1 MYYQVEQVLEQQEPE
16 IEKFYK
22 GRGLLICEAK
32 QGLFAL
38 KEYFGSA
45 QKAEFLYWLGIC
57 LEQQGI
63 LCDSML
69 KNKDGNLITEGPDR
83 IPYTFHRW
91 VRGRECEVK
100 NRTELL
106 ETVSFL
112 ADFHRCCS
120 ESGVEQTEEESAE
133 EEMTKLGEEYVRHN
147 RELKHIRKYILKRN
161 NKSKFERLYLECYEA
176 FAQQSA
182 EVVEFLQRYP
192 EQDGGYTTG
201 VCHGDVNQ
209 HNILFTSDGPALIQM
224 EHAHV
229 GAQITDVGKF
239 LRKILEKND
248 WNRQLGMELIRE

>member
-1 MYYQVEQVLEQQEPE
+1 M
-16 IEKFYK
+16 
-22 GRGLLICEAK
+22 
-32 QGLFAL
+32 
-38 KEYFGSA
+38 
-45 QKAEFLYWLGIC
+45 
-57 LEQQGI
+57 
-63 LCDSML
+63 
-69 KNKDGNLITEGPDR
+69 
-83 IPYTFHRW
+83 
-91 VRGRECEVK
+91 K

-176 FAQQSA
+176 FARQSA

-209 HNILFTSDGPALIQM
+209 HNILFTSDGTGPDPD
-224 EHAHV
+224 
-229 GAQITDVGKF
+229 GTCPCGSTDYG
-239 LRKILEKND
+239 R
-248 WNRQLGMELIRE
+248 G